1 MKGKERQKTAEFIG
15 RNRQD
20 MEGTEGSARSM
31 AEKNIRNKNGDGKN
45 DKWEINNPSTW
56 TDSNIDQVAAAVKHN
71 PSADYATAFWNT
83 YAGPF
88 GTIPANL
95 PLRSLIIRA
104 KRPHSAYARIPD
116 EEYIGD
122 VTALMWDRRLE
133 DWKPGKESLGH
144 YIGCR
149 CRPNAEYGRSIIRAH
164 GSRVYAFVKDSGDG
178 FPDIRPLD
186 SGGGCGG
193 QGYVKKYVNL
203 PVLSADAII
212 SEDGGRPCSFLEY
225 YSVPDNCPE
234 KIEAESTRLWLMK
247 TCNVTEYEMRI
258 CEAVAGYGKC
268 LDAWLVEEINAKIV
282 VPSGGAPMTQ
292 EELYKFNFRIHKR
305 AKHHYKRAMSGLR

>member
-1 MKGKERQKTAEFIG
+1 MRGKEKQKTAEFIE
-15 RNRQD
+15 RSRKD
-20 MEGTEGSARSM
+20 MEETKGSARST
-31 AEKNIRNKNGDGKN
+31 AERNIRNK
-45 DKWEINNPSTW
+45 DKGWELHDPSTW
-56 TDSNIDQVAAAVKHN
+56 TDSNIDRVAAAVKRH
-71 PSADYATAFWNT
+71 PSADYAAAFWNT

-88 GTIPANL
+88 GTVPGNL

-104 KRPHSAYARIPD
+104 KRPHSAYALIPD

-122 VTALMWDRRLE
+122 VTALMWAGRLE

-164 GSRVYAFVKDSGDG
+164 GNRVYAFVKDNGDG
-178 FPDIRPLD
+178 FLDIRPLD
-186 SGGGCGG
+186 SGNGCRS

-203 PVLSADAII
+203 PVMSADAMASRD
-212 SEDGGRPCSFLEY
+212 SENPCSLLERY
-225 YSVPDNCPE
+225 AVPDNCPGR
-234 KIEAESTRLWLMK
+234 IEEESTRLWLMK

-268 LDAWLVEEINAKIV
+268 LDAWIVEEINTKIV
-282 VPSGGAPMTQ
+282 IPSGESPMTQ

-305 AKHHYKRAMSGLR
+305 AKHHYKKAISGLR